1 MFTIMMLLTGMLS
14 SFSTP
19 DLVPSHTAAAV
30 NAPTTIVQSSF
41 AAPEQTSVSVYPSR
55 SGLETLNGL
64 TLQDRIEDANRLYGE
79 PLDKIPAYMAGEE
92 YRYGNVKVGAY
103 ENWIY
108 YVSVPG
114 SAGSFNLNGRD
125 LPMDGARIREQL
137 GIPDFT
143 ADDGFGYEH
152 DGQAIKVFIDSLN
165 GEVRSVD
172 LFDNN
177 SV

>member
-19 DLVPSHTAAAV
+19 DLAPSHAAAAV
-30 NAPTTIVQSSF
+30 NAPTIVTSAFTASE
-41 AAPEQTSVSVYPSR
+41 PLSVSAYPSQ

-64 TLQDRIEDANRLYGE
+64 TLQDRIQDADRLYGE
-79 PLDKIPAYMAGEE
+79 ASDKTSAYMAGDEHN
-92 YRYGNVKVGAY
+92 YGNVKVGAY
-103 ENWIY
+103 EDWIY

-114 SAGSFNLNGRD
+114 STGHFNLNGRE
-125 LPMDGARIREQL
+125 LPMDADQIREQL
-137 GIPDFT
+137 GMPDFT

-152 DGQAIKVFIDSLN
+152 DGQAIKVFIDPLS

-172 LFDNN
+172 LFDNT

>member
-19 DLVPSHTAAAV
+19 DLAPSHAAASV
-30 NAPTTIVQSSF
+30 NAPTIVTSAFTASEPSSF
-41 AAPEQTSVSVYPSR
+41 SVYPSR

-64 TLQDRIEDANRLYGE
+64 TLQDRIQDANRLYGE
-79 PLDKIPAYMAGEE
+79 ASDKTSAYMAGDE
-92 YRYGNVKVGAY
+92 YSYGDLKVGAY
-103 ENWIY
+103 QDWIY

-114 SAGSFNLNGRD
+114 SAGSFNLNGQE
-125 LPMDGARIREQL
+125 LPMDGTQIRERL
-137 GIPDFT
+137 GTPDFT

-152 DGQAIKVFIDSLN
+152 GGQAIKVFIDPRS
-165 GEVRSVD
+165 GEIRSVD
-172 LFDNN
+172 LFDNT

>member
-19 DLVPSHTAAAV
+19 DLAPSHATAV
-30 NAPTTIVQSSF
+30 NAPTIVTSLFPASE
-41 AAPEQTSVSVYPSR
+41 PLSVSVYPSR
-55 SGLETLNGL
+55 SGVETLNGL
-64 TLQDRIEDANRLYGE
+64 TLQDRIQDADRLYGE
-79 PLDKIPAYMAGEE
+79 ASDKTSAYMAGDE
-92 YRYGNVKVGAY
+92 YSYGELKVGAY
-103 ENWIY
+103 EDWIY

-114 SAGSFNLNGRD
+114 SVGHFNLNGRE
-125 LPMDGARIREQL
+125 LPMDGDQIREHL
-137 GIPDFT
+137 GKPDFT

-152 DGQAIKVFIDSLN
+152 DGQAIKVFIDPLN

-172 LFDNN
+172 LFDNT